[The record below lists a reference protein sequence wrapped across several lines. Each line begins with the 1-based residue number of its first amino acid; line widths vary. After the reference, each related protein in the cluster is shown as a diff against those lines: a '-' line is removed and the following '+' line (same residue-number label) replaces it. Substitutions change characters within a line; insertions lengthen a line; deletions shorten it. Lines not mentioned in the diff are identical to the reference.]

1 MISIDTKRLHLRNV
15 LQNDVD
21 VIFDY
26 RNNEICARYQRGQ
39 VKDYEGIVSLIER
52 RRNDEISID
61 FPCMIAVAL
70 KDTNEMIGEIVVMPK
85 DHTFSLGY
93 TFSYKYH
100 RQGYAFEALTVLTE
114 HLHKMAPEWEFISFT
129 ECENIASI
137 ELLKKLGYKNLGYV
151 PSLDSQAFGKRIGYL
166 SALHESLHQFTDN
179 VFRVGTA
186 SAVTGNQ
193 QLTALF
199 IAGFQQFIR
208 FPHIIFYRIKY
219 RIPLH
224 QFL

>member
-52 RRNDEISID
+52 RR
-61 FPCMIAVAL
+61 
-70 KDTNEMIGEIVVMPK
+70 IVVMPK
-85 DHTFSLGY
+85 DHIFSLGY

-114 HLHKMAPEWEFISFT
+114 LLHKMAPEWEFISFT

-151 PSLDSQAFGKRIGYL
+151 PSLDSQAFGKWTTMETEEEFAHL
-166 SALHESLHQFTDN
+166 S
-179 VFRVGTA
+179 
-186 SAVTGNQ
+186 
-193 QLTALF
+193 
-199 IAGFQQFIR
+199 
-208 FPHIIFYRIKY
+208 K
-219 RIPLH
+219 
-224 QFL
+224 

>member
-52 RRNDEISID
+52 RR
-61 FPCMIAVAL
+61 
-70 KDTNEMIGEIVVMPK
+70 IVVMPK

-114 HLHKMAPEWEFISFT
+114 YLHKMAPEWEFISFT
-129 ECENIASI
+129 ECKNIASI

-151 PSLDSQAFGKRIGYL
+151 PSMDSQAFGKWTTMDTEEEFAHL
-166 SALHESLHQFTDN
+166 S
-179 VFRVGTA
+179 
-186 SAVTGNQ
+186 
-193 QLTALF
+193 
-199 IAGFQQFIR
+199 
-208 FPHIIFYRIKY
+208 K
-219 RIPLH
+219 
-224 QFL
+224 

>member
-39 VKDYEGIVSLIER
+39 IKDYEGIVSLIER
-52 RRNDEISID
+52 RR
-61 FPCMIAVAL
+61 
-70 KDTNEMIGEIVVMPK
+70 IVVMPK

-151 PSLDSQAFGKRIGYL
+151 PSLDSQAFGKWTTMDTEEEFAHLG
-166 SALHESLHQFTDN
+166 
-179 VFRVGTA
+179 
-186 SAVTGNQ
+186 
-193 QLTALF
+193 
-199 IAGFQQFIR
+199 
-208 FPHIIFYRIKY
+208 K
-219 RIPLH
+219 
-224 QFL
+224 

>member
-114 HLHKMAPEWEFISFT
+114 HLHKMASEWEFISFT

-137 ELLKKLGYKNLGYV
+137 GFSSIRQMDYNGH
-151 PSLDSQAFGKRIGYL
+151 GGRICSSGQITSGRLNTYY
-166 SALHESLHQFTDN
+166 HNTTE
-179 VFRVGTA
+179 
-186 SAVTGNQ
+186 
-193 QLTALF
+193 
-199 IAGFQQFIR
+199 
-208 FPHIIFYRIKY
+208 
-219 RIPLH
+219 
-224 QFL
+224 

>member
-1 MISIDTKRLHLRNV
+1 M
-15 LQNDVD
+15 D

-52 RRNDEISID
+52 RR
-61 FPCMIAVAL
+61 
-70 KDTNEMIGEIVVMPK
+70 IVVTPK
-85 DHTFSLGY
+85 DHIFSLGY

-151 PSLDSQAFGKRIGYL
+151 PSLDSQAFGKWTTMDTEEEFAHL
-166 SALHESLHQFTDN
+166 S
-179 VFRVGTA
+179 
-186 SAVTGNQ
+186 
-193 QLTALF
+193 
-199 IAGFQQFIR
+199 
-208 FPHIIFYRIKY
+208 K
-219 RIPLH
+219 
-224 QFL
+224 